1 MKIITDE
8 IIESLEIDE
17 EFTTKDAY
25 SFVTSTD
32 KKHSIRARLYEGIKN
47 GIFKKISR
55 GVYTLIDKDRNT
67 VLMVQGDGRNLSM
80 LKDKSIDCIIT
91 DHPYKDEKSN
101 KGGNRKFATYNTF
114 KYNQEDFNE
123 KARVLKDGSYLV
135 EFFAEENSNNYEYI
149 YECKQFAKNAGLN
162 YYTTVDWKKGD
173 FVANTG
179 RKAKN
184 KEQIVFFTKGESR
197 KLKINAKNNLKTLR
211 ENDLIDINEKIDS
224 KLAVELLIKEKLTV
238 SYMKGTLKMLP
249 IEFNVKKTP
258 KNETI
263 HQAEKPVELFNQLIQ
278 YITLENEMILDQ
290 FTGSANIGVACL
302 LNKRNAILIERDEET
317 YNNAKINISE
327 KTA

>member
-17 EFTTKDAY
+17 EFSTKDAY

-32 KKHSIRARLYEGIKN
+32 KKHSIRARLHEGIKN
-47 GIFKKISR
+47 GIFKRISR
-55 GVYTLIDKDRNT
+55 GVYTLIDKDKNT
-67 VLMVQGDGRNLSM
+67 VLMVQGDGRDLSM
-80 LKDKSIDCIIT
+80 IQDKSIDCIIT
-91 DHPYKDEKSN
+91 DHPYSDEKSN
-101 KGGNRKFATYNTF
+101 SGGNRKFANYNTF

-162 YYTTVDWKKGD
+162 YYTSVDWKKGD

-184 KEQIVFFTKGESR
+184 KEQMVFFTKGESR
-197 KLKINAKNNLKTLR
+197 SLKTDAKKNLKTLR
-211 ENDLIDINEKIDS
+211 DNNLIDKNKTIDS
-224 KLAVELLIKEKLTV
+224 RLAVNLIKEKNLKI
-238 SYMKGTLKMLP
+238 SFMKGTSKMLP
-249 IEFNVKKTP
+249 VEFNVNKTP
-258 KNETI
+258 KNQTI
-263 HQAEKPVELFNQLIQ
+263 HQAEKPIDLFTQLIE

-290 FTGSANIGVACL
+290 FAGSGNLGVACL
-302 LNKRNAILIERDEET
+302 IAKRNAILIEKDKET
-317 YNNAKINISE
+317 YENGKENISG